1 MSANSFL
8 GVFGKS
14 PFKAL
19 ETHIEIAK
27 SASQTLVPFFEAV
40 FDTDWVL
47 AEKLRKVISSKEQ
60 DADKIKR
67 EVRIQLP
74 KGLFLPVERTDVLEL
89 LVQQDKIAN
98 KAKDI
103 AGRVIGR
110 ELPIPQTLREEFF
123 VYLKRCIDAVQV
135 AAKAINELDELLET
149 GFKGREVELVEKIIS
164 EIDAI
169 EEDTDSMQVSLRVSV
184 RKHESELNPIDAMF
198 LYDVIEWV
206 GDLADR
212 AESVGGRL
220 ELLLA
225 R

>member
-1 MSANSFL
+1 MSGNSFL

-19 ETHIEIAK
+19 ETHIDVVK
-27 SASQTLVPFFEAV
+27 STADYLPAFFEAV
-40 FDTDWVL
+40 FQADWVKAQSVRDEISKL
-47 AEKLRKVISSKEQ
+47 EK
-60 DADKIKR
+60 DADLIKR
-67 EVRIQLP
+67 ELRTQLP
-74 KGLFLPVERTDVLEL
+74 KGLFLPVDRADLLEL

-110 ELPIPQTLREEFF
+110 ELPIPASLQNDFMT
-123 VYLKRCIDAVQV
+123 YLKRCNDAVAL
-135 AAKAINELDELLET
+135 AATAIHELDELLET
-149 GFKGREVELVEKIIS
+149 GFRGREVTFVEKIIS
-164 EIDAI
+164 EVAVI
-169 EEDTDSMQVSLRVSV
+169 EEDTDKLQVALRLSV
-184 RKHESELNPIDAMF
+184 RAAEKEMSPIDAIF

-206 GDLADR
+206 GDLADK

>member
-1 MSANSFL
+1 MSGNSFL

-19 ETHIEIAK
+19 ETHIDVVKATADK
-27 SASQTLVPFFEAV
+27 LPVFFEAV
-40 FDTDWVL
+40 FNSDWTTAQQVRDEISKS
-47 AEKLRKVISSKEQ
+47 EKQ
-60 DADKIKR
+60 ADAIKR
-67 EVRIQLP
+67 DLRTQLP
-74 KGLFLPVERTDVLEL
+74 KGLFLPVDRADLLEL

-110 ELPIPQTLREEFF
+110 ELAIPRKLQTDFM
-123 VYLKRCIDAVQV
+123 VYLNRCIDAVDL

-149 GFKGREVELVEKIIS
+149 GFRGREVDLVEKIIS
-164 EIDAI
+164 KVAEI
-169 EEDTDSMQVSLRVSV
+169 EEDTDKLQVGLRQSV
-184 RKHESELNPIDAMF
+184 RTAESEMNPIDAIF

-225 R
+225 K

>member
-1 MSANSFL
+1 MSGNSFL

-19 ETHIEIAK
+19 ETHIDVVKTTADK
-27 SASQTLVPFFEAV
+27 LPAFFEAV
-40 FDTDWVL
+40 FQADWDKAQEVRDEISKF
-47 AEKLRKVISSKEQ
+47 EKE
-60 DADKIKR
+60 ADVIKR
-67 EVRIQLP
+67 ELRTQLP
-74 KGLFLPVERTDVLEL
+74 KGLFLPVDRADLLEL

-110 ELPIPQTLREEFF
+110 ELPIPTSLQQDFM
-123 VYLKRCIDAVQV
+123 VYLNRCIDAVAL

-149 GFKGREVELVEKIIS
+149 GFRGREVTFVEKIIS
-164 EIDAI
+164 EVAAI
-169 EEDTDSMQVSLRVSV
+169 EEDTDKLQVALRLSV
-184 RKHESELNPIDAMF
+184 RAAEKEMNPIDAIF

-206 GDLADR
+206 GDLADK

>member
-1 MSANSFL
+1 MTSNSFL

-19 ETHIEIAK
+19 ETHIDIVYK
-27 SASQTLVPFFEAV
+27 ASSILPSFFEAV
-40 FDTDWVL
+40 FESDWAK
-47 AEKLRKVISSKEQ
+47 AEELRQQISQYEK
-60 DADKIKR
+60 DADKLKR
-67 EVRIQLP
+67 DLRIQLP
-74 KGLFLPVERTDVLEL
+74 KGLFLPVERTDLLNL

-110 ELPIPQTLREEFF
+110 ELPIPGSLQEAFMT
-123 VYLKRCIDAVQV
+123 YLKRCIDAV
-135 AAKAINELDELLET
+135 ALATKAINELDELLET
-149 GFKGREVELVEKIIS
+149 GFRGREVDLVEKIIS
-164 EIDAI
+164 EVEII
-169 EEDTDSMQVSLRVSV
+169 EEDTDKMQISLRLSV
-184 RKHESELNPIDAMF
+184 KAHESELSPIDAIF

>member
-19 ETHIEIAK
+19 ETHIDIAK
-27 SASQTLVPFFEAV
+27 SASELLVPFFEAV
-40 FDTDWVL
+40 FDTDWTK
-47 AEKLRKVISSKEQ
+47 AESLRKEISERERE
-60 DADKIKR
+60 ADTIKR
-67 EVRIQLP
+67 ELRIQLP
-74 KGLFLPVERTDVLEL
+74 KGIFLPVDRADLLEL
-89 LVQQDKIAN
+89 IVQQDKIAN
-98 KAKDI
+98 KSKDI

-123 VYLKRCIDAVQV
+123 TYLNRCIDAVRV
-135 AAKAINELDELLET
+135 SAKAINELDELLET
-149 GFKGREVELVEKIIS
+149 GFKGREVEIVEKIIS
-164 EIDAI
+164 QIDSI
-169 EEDTDSMQVSLRVSV
+169 EEDTDKMQISLRFSV
-184 RKHESELNPIDAMF
+184 RQHETELSPIDAMF